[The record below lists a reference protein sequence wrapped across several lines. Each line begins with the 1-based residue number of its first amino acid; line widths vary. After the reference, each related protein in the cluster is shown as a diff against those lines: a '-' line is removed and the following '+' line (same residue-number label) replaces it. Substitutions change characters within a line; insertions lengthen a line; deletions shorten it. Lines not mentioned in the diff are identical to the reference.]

1 MGKKRKDGKGSN
13 PRDMGKKRK
22 DGASSGPR

>member
-1 MGKKRKDGKGSN
+1 MGRKRKDGKSSN

-22 DGASSGPR
+22 NGESSGPR